1 MISDL
6 CLGTG
11 VFFKFIKTV
20 LFEEGKT
27 ALFAITTVIQV
38 HVKSPTLSGISIRLI
53 ALHILMG
60 NIAASSGLT
69 SEKGSN
75 PLTAPCLLTLF

>member
-1 MISDL
+1 MISSI
-6 CLGTG
+6 CLKTG

-20 LFEEGKT
+20 LFEEGKA
-27 ALFAITTVIQV
+27 ALFAVTAVIQV

-69 SEKGSN
+69 SGKGSN

>member
-1 MISDL
+1 MFYFFKLLNMISDI
-6 CLGTG
+6 CLRTG

-38 HVKSPTLSGISIRLI
+38 HVTSRHPLSQ
-53 ALHILMG
+53 
-60 NIAASSGLT
+60 ASVSA
-69 SEKGSN
+69 S
-75 PLTAPCLLTLF
+75 

>member
-6 CLGTG
+6 CVRTG
-11 VFFKFIKTV
+11 VFFKFIETV
-20 LFEEGKT
+20 FEEGKT
-27 ALFAITTVIQV
+27 ALFAITTVLQV

-53 ALHILMG
+53 ALHISMG